1 MRRASR
7 QPGIIDAVRSS
18 SREANINERMHA
30 VAHLEW
36 EALEPVWRGL
46 EARGG
51 VSPYQRFDFVAPWLR
66 MVALRRDVKPLV
78 VEIRIDGQT
87 GMLLPLEIAA
97 FGIARIARYPGG
109 RQTNLGGP
117 IVDPDLAGS
126 IDPGQL
132 GDQLVDIA
140 KGPVRI
146 DGNALLTQPELPDGN
161 VNPLSARAESRPS
174 TAVSFKLDLDGPVEE
189 VLSRV
194 LSHGTRRHLVKKRKR
209 LAERGRLRFGPASD
223 ATEASL
229 MLDTFLRQKAERF
242 AALGLANPFEDEGV
256 AGFLRD
262 AIVTGLRD
270 GRPGLETFGL
280 WCGDK
285 PAAIFGAATSR
296 HRLSGSF
303 ICFDADPEVARC
315 SPGELALV
323 EVIRLAAARGV
334 RVFDLGLGRGPLKAR
349 FCKASQPMVDTMLP
363 ATQLGGAALLA
374 IRTTGQLKDL
384 LQRDER
390 LVRPARRLAGWLG
403 MQPRD

>member
-1 MRRASR
+1 MAK
-7 QPGIIDAVRSS
+7 
-18 SREANINERMHA
+18 SREASNTGRSSA
-30 VAHLEW
+30 VAHDDW
-36 EALEPVWRGL
+36 EALEPLWRTL
-46 EARGG
+46 ESRGG

-66 MVALRRDVKPLV
+66 TVAARRDLKPLV
-78 VEIRIDGQT
+78 VEIRTDGRT
-87 GMLLPLEIAA
+87 AMLLPLEVTS

-109 RQTNLGGP
+109 RQANLGGP
-117 IVDPDLAGS
+117 IVDPDLVAS
-126 IDPGQL
+126 VDPGRL
-132 GDQLVDIA
+132 GDHLVEIA
-140 KGPVRI
+140 QGPLRI
-146 DGNALLTQPELPDGN
+146 DGFALLNQPELPDGL
-161 VNPLSARAESRPS
+161 VNPLAVMAESRPS
-174 TAVSFKLDLDGPVEE
+174 TSVSFRLELDGPIDE
-189 VLSRV
+189 VLNRV
-194 LSHGTRRHLVKKRKR
+194 LSAGTRRHLVKKRKR
-209 LAERGRLRFGPASD
+209 LAERGPLRFGPSSD
-223 ATEASL
+223 AAEAAV

-256 AGFLRD
+256 AGFLRET
-262 AIVTGLRD
+262 IVTGLRY

-280 WCGDK
+280 WCGDR
-285 PAAIFGAATSR
+285 PAAIFGAASSG

-349 FCKASQPMVDTMLP
+349 FCKADQPLVDTMLP

-374 IRTTGQLKDL
+374 IRTAGQLKDL

-390 LVRPARRLAGWLG
+390 LIRPARRLAGWLG